1 MTEEQVVKERQSIF
15 KERKHVTLGMKL
27 VCAFAITYYILF
39 FAFTTYVWI
48 RYNTVFDEGYIDKN
62 LNELVTSNHYTLFV
76 VKWVLLAL
84 IIVSLFMVFFKKRLG
99 KFLFMIFTLLLVV
112 CQFYT
117 TYPPAYE
124 VYILELLIV
133 LIIAPLR
140 VISKFTERI
149 QIETQK
155 INPFKEEK

>member
-149 QIETQK
+149 QIETKK

>member
-1 MTEEQVVKERQSIF
+1 MAEEQVIKERQSIF

-27 VCAFAITYYILF
+27 VCTFAITYYFLF
-39 FAFTTYVWI
+39 FIFMTYIVI
-48 RYNTVFDEGYIDKN
+48 TYNTVFDKAYFDENMK
-62 LNELVTSNHYTLFV
+62 EAVVSHHFMLFMIQ
-76 VKWVLLAL
+76 WVLLAS
-84 IIVSLFMVFFKKRLG
+84 IITSLFLVFFKKRVG
-99 KFLFMIFTLLLVV
+99 KFLFMVLTLLLIV
-112 CQFYT
+112 CQIYT
-117 TYPPAYE
+117 TYPPAWE